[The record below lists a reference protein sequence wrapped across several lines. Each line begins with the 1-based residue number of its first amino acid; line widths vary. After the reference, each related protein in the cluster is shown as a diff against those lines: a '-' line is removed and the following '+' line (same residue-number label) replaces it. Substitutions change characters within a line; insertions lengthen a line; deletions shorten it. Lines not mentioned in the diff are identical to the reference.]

1 MKKSPAEAGLSYQ
14 CEGTAQ
20 LFRLSAGLCRSAA
33 LRSLA
38 GRRLLLHAITLAARA
53 RLIGGRL
60 LLRGLLAA
68 LRALPTGRGLLL
80 RALAGG
86 GRLLAALHAM
96 LIGRLLAALHALLI
110 GRLLGALALLIGR
123 LLHAALARGGV
134 LPHVHIERRDGA
146 GVDLPGQR
154 EAL

>member
-1 MKKSPAEAGLSYQ
+1 MMFVERPRNEKSPAEAGPSIQ

-38 GRRLLLHAITLAARA
+38 GRRLLLHPVTTLAARA

-68 LRALPTGRGLLL
+68 LRACPL
-80 RALAGG
+80 
-86 GRLLAALHAM
+86 
-96 LIGRLLAALHALLI
+96 
-110 GRLLGALALLIGR
+110 
-123 LLHAALARGGV
+123 V
-134 LPHVHIERRDGA
+134 DGCCCVPWPVVE
-146 GVDLPGQR
+146 GCWPPCMPC
-154 EAL
+154 